1 MKLKNLFF
9 AAAVLA
15 ISISCS
21 NKAGLGPTSSESD
34 ALTKISED
42 FVAENFSH
50 DRGNALL
57 TLLNL
62 TDEQKVQIKEIMQTK
77 RELFKANGGQF
88 KERPSFKERNSK
100 RKEVHES
107 IKNKIYTV
115 LTPEQQA
122 KLDQLKSQF
131 ENGTVPEELI
141 NLQIERLDK
150 KLSLS
155 EEQKNQIR
163 ALDTWDK
170 PLRKHEL
177 QENRR
182 EFFMQK
188 KEIQE
193 QRAEQISNI
202 LTPEQ
207 KEVFLEMKT
216 ERKEKMKKHRR
227 RIRGARSH
235 NRIEKLA
242 RELDLNESQKEQIEE
257 IFAKVYSEIR
267 GELNG
272 KRNGRNREELRQAMH
287 NNMKEIHEQIQ
298 STLTPEQMKK
308 FEELKTQR
316 KERMQKHFPEN

>member
-42 FVAENFSH
+42 FVAENFAH

-77 RELFKANGGQF
+77 RELFKAHEGQF

-131 ENGTVPEELI
+131 ENGKVPEELI

-207 KEVFLEMKT
+207 KEVYLEMKT
-216 ERKEKMKKHRR
+216 ERKEKMKEHGRR
-227 RIRGARSH
+227 FRGARSH

-242 RELDLNESQKEQIEE
+242 QELDLNESQNEQIEE
-257 IFAKVYSEIR
+257 IFAQIHSKIR
-267 GELNG
+267 SELNG
-272 KRNGRNREELRQAMH
+272 KRNGRNREELRQSMR
-287 NNMKEIHEQIQ
+287 NKMKKINEQIQ
-298 STLTPEQMKK
+298 TILTPEQVKT
-308 FEELKTQR
+308 FEKLKAER
-316 KERMQKHFPEN
+316 KEKRKEHFPGN

>member
-34 ALTKISED
+34 ALTKISEEL
-42 FVAENFSH
+42 ARENFSH
-50 DRGNALL
+50 HRGNPLL
-57 TLLNL
+57 ALLNL

-107 IKNKIYTV
+107 IKNKIHTV

-122 KLDQLKSQF
+122 KLDQLKSQL
-131 ENGTVPEELI
+131 ENGKVPEELI
-141 NLQIERLDK
+141 NLHIERLDK

-163 ALDTWDK
+163 ALDTWGK
-170 PLRKHEL
+170 SLRKHEL

-193 QRAEQISNI
+193 QRAEQIS
-202 LTPEQ
+202 E
-207 KEVFLEMKT
+207 
-216 ERKEKMKKHRR
+216 
-227 RIRGARSH
+227 
-235 NRIEKLA
+235 
-242 RELDLNESQKEQIEE
+242 
-257 IFAKVYSEIR
+257 
-267 GELNG
+267 
-272 KRNGRNREELRQAMH
+272 
-287 NNMKEIHEQIQ
+287 
-298 STLTPEQMKK
+298 
-308 FEELKTQR
+308 
-316 KERMQKHFPEN
+316 

>member
-9 AAAVLA
+9 AAAVLG
-15 ISISCS
+15 ISINCS

-34 ALTKISED
+34 ALNKISEEL
-42 FVAENFSH
+42 VGENFSH

-57 TLLNL
+57 TLLNV
-62 TDEQKVQIKEIMQTK
+62 TDEQKAQIKEIRQSK
-77 RELFKANGGQF
+77 RQLFKPHEGQF
-88 KERPSFKERNSK
+88 KERLSFEDRKAK

-107 IKNKIYTV
+107 IKNEIYAV

-122 KLDQLKSQF
+122 KLDQLKSQL
-131 ENGTVPEELI
+131 ENGEVPQDLI
-141 NLQIERLDK
+141 NLHIERLDT

-163 ALDTWDK
+163 ALDTWEK
-170 PLRKHEL
+170 LLLKHEL

-182 EFFMQK
+182 GFFMQK
-188 KEIQE
+188 KELYE
-193 QRAEQISNI
+193 EHAEKISNI

-207 KEVFLEMKT
+207 KEVFLEMQM
-216 ERKEKMKKHRR
+216 ERKAKMKNGRR
-227 RIRGARSH
+227 FRGAHSD

-257 IFAKVYSEIR
+257 IFTKIHSEIR

-272 KRNGRNREELRQAMH
+272 KRNGRTREELRQAMR
-287 NNMKEIHEQIQ
+287 NNMKEVHQQIQ
-298 STLTPEQMKK
+298 SILTPEQMKK
-308 FEELKTQR
+308 FEEFKAQR
-316 KERMQKHFPEN
+316 KERMQEHFPEN